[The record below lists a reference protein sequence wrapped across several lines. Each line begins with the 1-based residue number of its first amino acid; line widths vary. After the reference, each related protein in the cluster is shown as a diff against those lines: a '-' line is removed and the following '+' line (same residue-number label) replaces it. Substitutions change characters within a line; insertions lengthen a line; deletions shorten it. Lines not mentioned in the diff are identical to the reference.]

1 MSRKLGATHLV
12 GKYVDTYD
20 FADGRFDI
28 RWKGC
33 TLPYT
38 IFDKDQRVTH
48 AAITENKRLG
58 EVLSWIKTQQDQSRQ
73 APRIKTNSE
82 QTGYQKRGTKPGRRR
97 SFVDNSTAIA
107 RKEQEQANAGTKAL
121 SRPAPDRAS
130 QP

>member
-1 MSRKLGATHLV
+1 VK
-12 GKYVDTYD
+12 
-20 FADGRFDI
+20 DGRLEI
-28 RWKGC
+28 RWKGF

-48 AAITENKRLG
+48 TAITENKRLG
-58 EVLSWIKTQQDQSRQ
+58 EVLSWIKSQQDQARP

-97 SFVDNSTAIA
+97 DFVDSPTVIDRQAQAHANPGATA
-107 RKEQEQANAGTKAL
+107 L
-121 SRPAPDRAS
+121 YRPAPDRAS